1 MKAIADFLQK
11 VLPEPS
17 SHTETDAKKKK
28 KKQPSRHFEVGTQ
41 TEVEAIPSTSASAP
55 AALYETPKPRF
66 TIGEISDDDD
76 DDDDD
81 DFVKGDTR
89 ASGRERENVGS
100 IASPYILPY
109 LSKRHRRHLDTRYGI
124 RKDGDSFKLGDSTV
138 LVDTDSDITI
148 KGKEFRGTTGLWELL
163 TRKTV
168 DRRKITTDDLKK
180 YKKILE
186 LTNAHLTDYRP
197 GADIQITR
205 GSKYRDVIAPLFPRN
220 RRRGIETALSR
231 RWAKY

>member
-1 MKAIADFLQK
+1 MGEAEITRKARMKAIADFLQK

-55 AALYETPKPRF
+55 AALYETPKPKF

-76 DDDDD
+76 DEDDD

-100 IASPYILPY
+100 IASPTYCHISP
-109 LSKRHRRHLDTRYGI
+109 S
-124 RKDGDSFKLGDSTV
+124 
-138 LVDTDSDITI
+138 
-148 KGKEFRGTTGLWELL
+148 
-163 TRKTV
+163 
-168 DRRKITTDDLKK
+168 
-180 YKKILE
+180 
-186 LTNAHLTDYRP
+186 A
-197 GADIQITR
+197 
-205 GSKYRDVIAPLFPRN
+205 
-220 RRRGIETALSR
+220 TA
-231 RWAKY
+231 AI